1 MRDLFGEDGV
11 VQVWT
16 REDEV
21 DVAMVQGMN
30 MGNRDELLGFH
41 GLLGLRWFQL
51 AVTSRLCFATLK
63 AVETCTTYT

>member
-1 MRDLFGEDGV
+1 M
-11 VQVWT
+11 
-16 REDEV
+16 

-51 AVTSRLCFATLK
+51 AVTSRLRFVHLCDA
-63 AVETCTTYT
+63 

>member
-1 MRDLFGEDGV
+1 MLYRYV
-11 VQVWT
+11 T

-51 AVTSRLCFATLK
+51 AVTSRLCFVHLCDA
-63 AVETCTTYT
+63 

>member
-1 MRDLFGEDGV
+1 MLYRYV
-11 VQVWT
+11 T

-41 GLLGLRWFQL
+41 GLRWFKMVSANCDEQAML
-51 AVTSRLCFATLK
+51 RAFMQRLKL
-63 AVETCTTYT
+63 